1 MTVIHLIA
9 VGAGGFLGAIS
20 RYYIAQ
26 KLNKTVEENHLPVG
40 TLLVN
45 LIGSFL
51 LGFIVSVG
59 VDGLYILVIGTGFLG
74 AFTTFSTFNKEL
86 YTLKKFPGKWFSYF
100 SYTYVGGILVWLTGL
115 FIWFKYIKS
124 IP

>member
-1 MTVIHLIA
+1 MTFIHLIA
-9 VGAGGFLGAIS
+9 VGTGGFLGAIS

-26 KLNKTVEENHLPVG
+26 KLNKIAEDSDLPVG

-59 VDGLYILVIGTGFLG
+59 VDALYILLIGTGFLG

-100 SYTYVGGILVWLTGL
+100 SYTYVGGIMFGSLGYLLG
-115 FIWFKYIKS
+115 IS
-124 IP
+124 I

>member
-1 MTVIHLIA
+1 MTVFHLIA

-20 RYYIAQ
+20 RYYITR
-26 KLNKTVEENHLPVG
+26 KLNKTVEDNHLPVG

-59 VDGLYILVIGTGFLG
+59 VDGLYILCYR
-74 AFTTFSTFNKEL
+74 N
-86 YTLKKFPGKWFSYF
+86 WFFRSIHYIFYF
-100 SYTYVGGILVWLTGL
+100 
-115 FIWFKYIKS
+115 
-124 IP
+124 